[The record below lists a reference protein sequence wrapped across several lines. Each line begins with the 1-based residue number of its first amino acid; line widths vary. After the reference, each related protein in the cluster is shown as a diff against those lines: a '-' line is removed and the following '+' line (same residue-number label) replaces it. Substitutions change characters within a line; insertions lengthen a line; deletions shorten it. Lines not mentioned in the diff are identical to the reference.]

1 MQKSISSK
9 KKWRHPHWTR
19 LFTRSNTTAAKQWH
33 KVVPHLKIKPKVFLD
48 IGTGEWGSE
57 AWEVKKTH
65 PDCKI
70 IGFEPQ
76 PDRFKLLK
84 KHNYPGKLLP
94 FVIYKANTIVD
105 GYMGHPEGKSDF
117 WLFAQNQHPDAYK
130 KIKIES
136 YTLDNIEKKYGP
148 FHDLFLWADVEGSE
162 LSVLQGATRL
172 FNENKI
178 IGVNVE
184 VRKTAIG
191 PGACTEDEIISFMK
205 AKNFIQ
211 IPHNQTTKHYDIIF
225 IPDGNN

>member
-1 MQKSISSK
+1 MKEAWKQQWENVSTK
-9 KKWRHPHWTR
+9 P
-19 LFTRSNTTAAKQWH
+19 NTKAAQQWH
-33 KVVPHLKIKPKVFLD
+33 TVLPHLKTQPKVFID
-48 IGTGEWGSE
+48 IGAGEIGSE
-57 AWEVKKTH
+57 AWEVKKTN
-65 PDCKI
+65 PDCII

-76 PDRFKLLK
+76 PERFKILK
-84 KHNYPGKLLP
+84 QHNYPGILVQA
-94 FVIYKANTIVD
+94 VINNIDAIVD
-105 GYMGHPEGKSDF
+105 GYMGYPEGKSDF

-148 FHDLFLWADVEGSE
+148 FHDSFLWADVEGSE
-162 LSVLQGATRL
+162 LSILQGATRL

-191 PGACTEDEIISFMK
+191 PGACTENEIISFMK

-225 IPDGNN
+225 IPNGNN